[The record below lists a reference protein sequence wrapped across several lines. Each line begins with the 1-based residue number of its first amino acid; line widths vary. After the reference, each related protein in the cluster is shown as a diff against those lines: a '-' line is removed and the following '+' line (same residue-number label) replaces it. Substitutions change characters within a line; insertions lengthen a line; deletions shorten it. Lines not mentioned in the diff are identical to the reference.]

1 MAIVKMKK
9 VSLVVLD
16 REREEALEKLRD
28 LGLVHIERI
37 YAGSDKLSAL
47 NEKKALF
54 ERCAFLL
61 PQNVAADKNKKGDVK
76 AAEELA
82 LKIVSFGDKLKALN
96 DEKEK
101 LSKDLKSLEPWG
113 NFNPADVE
121 FLSGKGVELK
131 FYELSKDKLAE
142 LSDVDYFVV
151 NTIKDRTFIVATG
164 AKFPAVEEFH
174 LPACGIDGCKAKIA
188 EVDKEAAKVQAELAK
203 LAVDKN
209 VITEGTKLLEK
220 EIEFESV
227 SADMQVEDSLAY
239 IDGYVPADTV
249 AELKSAAAKEN
260 WALLIRDPDDEDAPP
275 SLLRNP
281 KWVERIQPLFKFL
294 DITPGYRE
302 ADISVWFLMFFTLY
316 VAMIVGDAGYGAI
329 FFLLTLLICK
339 KAPKPVVTLLMT
351 LSIGT
356 VVWGTITGTWF
367 GSETIVK
374 HTFLGNLVIP
384 QIASFAEEGVDT
396 NYYIQNLCFFIGI
409 TQLLLGLII
418 SFVRKLPSLAAWTD
432 VGWML
437 VVVASYFVAQ
447 KFVLG
452 AAAFNPITWPLAA
465 AGFVIVCLCSEQNG
479 NVVKGI
485 CMGLAWSPMKVL
497 DTVSMFANLV
507 SYIRLFAVGMALK
520 SALATVAVATSF
532 NAMAAGL
539 AESMGVAGV
548 IIGAVILFVAHAF
561 NMVLALLSIIVHG
574 VRLNTLE
581 FGGRVG
587 LEWSGYRYAPFKK

>member
-1 MAIVKMKK
+1 MSIVKMKK

-16 REREEALEKLRD
+16 REREESLTKLRE

-37 YAGSDKLSAL
+37 YAGSDKLAAL
-47 NEKKALF
+47 NDQKAVF
-54 ERCAFLL
+54 ERCSLIL
-61 PQNVAADKNKKGDVK
+61 PQGIAGDKKKKGDLKTAK
-76 AAEELA
+76 ALA
-82 LKIVSFGDKLKALN
+82 ADIIALGDKLKALT

-101 LSKDLKSLEPWG
+101 YLKDAKSLEPWG
-113 NFNPADVE
+113 DFKPADVA
-121 FLSGKGVELK
+121 FLKDKGVDFK
-131 FYELSKDKLAE
+131 FYELSKEKLDEIADK
-142 LSDVDYFVV
+142 SDYFVV
-151 NTIKDRTFIVATG
+151 NTIKNKSYVVVTGATG
-164 AKFPAVEEFH
+164 KEFPAEEPVH
-174 LPACGIDGCKAKIA
+174 LPEFGITECNAKAAALDGEIS
-188 EVDKEAAKVQAELAK
+188 KVQKELEK
-203 LAVDKN
+203 LAADRN
-209 VITEGTKLLEK
+209 VLADGLKELDK

-227 SADMQVEDSLAY
+227 SADMQVEGDLAY
-239 IDGYVPADTV
+239 IDGYVPVDKA
-249 AELKSAAAKEN
+249 AELKAAAAKEH
-260 WALLIRDPDDEDAPP
+260 WALLIDDPSEEDAPP
-275 SLLRNP
+275 SLIRNP

-302 ADISVWFLMFFTLY
+302 ADISMWFLMFFTLY
-316 VAMIVGDAGYGAI
+316 VAMIVGDAGYGCI
-329 FFLLTLLICK
+329 FFILTLLICK
-339 KAPKPVVTLLMT
+339 KAPKPVVSLLLT
-351 LSIGT
+351 LSLGT
-356 VVWGTITGTWF
+356 IVWGTLTGTWF

-374 HTFLGNLVIP
+374 NTFLGKLVIP
-384 QIASFAEEGVDT
+384 QIASFAQEGIDT

-418 SFVRKLPSLAAWTD
+418 SFIRKMPSLAAWTD

-452 AAAFNPITWPLAA
+452 AASFNPITWPLAA

-485 CMGLAWSPMKVL
+485 CMGLAWSPMKIL

-507 SYIRLFAVGMALK
+507 SYIRLFAVG
-520 SALATVAVATSF
+520 LATVAVATSF
-532 NAMAAGL
+532 NGMAAGM
-539 AESMGVAGV
+539 AESMGVVGI
-548 IIGAVILFVAHAF
+548 IIGAVILFIAHAF

>member
-37 YAGSDKLSAL
+37 FAGSDKLSEL
-47 NEKKALF
+47 NEKKALL
-54 ERCAFLL
+54 ERCSFIL
-61 PQNVAADKNKKGDVK
+61 PPNVPGDKNKKGDLA
-76 AAEELA
+76 AAEKLA
-82 LKIVSFGDKLKALN
+82 GKIVALGDKLKALG

-101 LSKDLKSLEPWG
+101 VSKDLKSLEPWG
-113 NFNPADVE
+113 NFNPADVD
-121 FLSGKGVELK
+121 FLAGKGIDLK

-151 NTIKDRTFIVATG
+151 NTIKNRTFIVATG
-164 AKFPAVEEFH
+164 AKMPEAEEFH
-174 LPACGIDGCKAKIA
+174 LPALGIDGCNAKIA
-188 EVDKEAAKVQAELAK
+188 QLDKEIADVQKELAK
-203 LAVDKN
+203 LAADKN
-209 VITEGTKLLEK
+209 VLADGLKILEK

-239 IDGYVPADTV
+239 IDGYVPVDKT
-249 AELKSAAAKEN
+249 AELKSAAAKEH
-260 WALLIRDPDDEDAPP
+260 WALLIRDPEEEDAPP
-275 SLLRNP
+275 SLIRTP

-302 ADISVWFLMFFTLY
+302 ADISMWFLIFFTLY
-316 VAMIVGDAGYGAI
+316 VAMIVGDAGYGLI

-339 KAPKPVVTLLMT
+339 KAPKPVVSLLMT

-356 VVWGTITGTWF
+356 VIWGTLTGTWF

-374 HTFLGNLVIP
+374 HTFLGKLVIP
-384 QIASFAEEGVDT
+384 QFASFAEEGVNT
-396 NYYIQNLCFFIGI
+396 NYYIQNFCFYIGI

-418 SFVRKLPSLAAWTD
+418 SFIRKLPSLAAWTD
-432 VGWML
+432 VGWMF

-452 AAAFNPITWPLAA
+452 APAFNPVTWPLAA
-465 AGFVIVCLCSEQNG
+465 EGFVIVCLCSEQNG
-479 NVVKGI
+479 NVLKGVL
-485 CMGLAWSPMKVL
+485 MGLAWSPMKVL

-507 SYIRLFAVGMALK
+507 SYIRLFAVG
-520 SALATVAVATSF
+520 LATVAVATSF
-532 NAMAAGL
+532 NAMAAGM
-539 AESMGVAGV
+539 AESMGVPGI

-587 LEWSGYRYAPFKK
+587 LEWSGYRYAPFKN

>member
-37 YAGSDKLSAL
+37 FAGSDKLSEL
-47 NEKKALF
+47 NEKKALL
-54 ERCAFLL
+54 ERCSFIL
-61 PQNVAADKNKKGDVK
+61 PPNVPGDKN
-76 AAEELA
+76 A
-82 LKIVSFGDKLKALN
+82 LGDKLKALG

-101 LSKDLKSLEPWG
+101 VSKDLKSLEPWG
-113 NFNPADVE
+113 NFNPADVD
-121 FLSGKGVELK
+121 FLAGKGIDLK

-151 NTIKDRTFIVATG
+151 NTIKNRTFIVATG
-164 AKFPAVEEFH
+164 AKMPEAEEFH
-174 LPACGIDGCKAKIA
+174 LPALGIDGCNAKIA
-188 EVDKEAAKVQAELAK
+188 QLDKEIADVQKELAK
-203 LAVDKN
+203 LAADKN
-209 VITEGTKLLEK
+209 VLADGLKILEK

-239 IDGYVPADTV
+239 IDGYVPVDKAD
-249 AELKSAAAKEN
+249 ELKAAAAKEH
-260 WALLIRDPDDEDAPP
+260 WALLVRDPDEEDAPP
-275 SLLRNP
+275 SLIRTP

-302 ADISVWFLMFFTLY
+302 ADISMWFLIFFTLY
-316 VAMIVGDAGYGAI
+316 VAMIVGDAGYGLI

-339 KAPKPVVTLLMT
+339 KAPKPQ
-351 LSIGT
+351 
-356 VVWGTITGTWF
+356 F
-367 GSETIVK
+367 
-374 HTFLGNLVIP
+374 
-384 QIASFAEEGVDT
+384 ASFAEEGVNT
-396 NYYIQNLCFFIGI
+396 NYYIQNFCFYIGI

-418 SFVRKLPSLAAWTD
+418 SFIRKLPSLAAWTD
-432 VGWML
+432 VGWMF

-452 AAAFNPITWPLAA
+452 APAFNPVTWPLAA

-479 NVVKGI
+479 NILKGVL
-485 CMGLAWSPMKVL
+485 MGLAWSPMKVL

-507 SYIRLFAVGMALK
+507 SYIRLFAVG
-520 SALATVAVATSF
+520 LATVAVATSF
-532 NAMAAGL
+532 NAMAAGM
-539 AESMGVAGV
+539 AESMGVPGI

-574 VRLNTLE
+574 
-581 FGGRVG
+581 
-587 LEWSGYRYAPFKK
+587 KK